1 MTGSTSISLSK
12 TGGTAADLYSASFD
26 ASWEPDVFG
35 ATRRAEEAAQADL
48 EATGASLHDT
58 QVSLTAEA
66 AANYVELRGYQGRL
80 KIARENLATQTE
92 TLELTSWRAEAGL
105 TSSLDVEQARAN
117 REETRAQ
124 IPSLETGLAE
134 AEHRLAILLGLTPA
148 GLHNE
153 LETQAPIP
161 SVPQQVAVGIPADT
175 LRQRPDIR
183 AAELTLAAETTRLGQ
198 AEAARYPSFN
208 LSGSFGLSASALSFG
223 ALASSDAV
231 NRSLLTSLTAPIF
244 DRGRI
249 RQQIEIQNAVQEQAL
264 VSYETVVLTALKDV
278 EDALVSLAN
287 SRLRQEALTPAA
299 EAARNAALLARYRYT
314 VGITDFQTVLD
325 TERTV
330 LSLEDSLV
338 STQADGTTALIQLY
352 KALGGGWSPD
362 VAGAPQ
368 KGDSK

>member
-1 MTGSTSISLSK
+1 
-12 TGGTAADLYSASFD
+12 
-26 ASWEPDVFG
+26 
-35 ATRRAEEAAQADL
+35 
-48 EATGASLHDT
+48 
-58 QVSLTAEA
+58 
-66 AANYVELRGYQGRL
+66 
-80 KIARENLATQTE
+80 
-92 TLELTSWRAEAGL
+92 
-105 TSSLDVEQARAN
+105 
-117 REETRAQ
+117 
-124 IPSLETGLAE
+124 LETGLAE
-134 AEHRLAILLGLTPA
+134 AEHRLAILLGLTSA

-161 SVPQQVAVGIPADT
+161 SVPPQVAVGIPADT
-175 LRQRPDIR
+175 LRQRPDVR
-183 AAELTLAAETTRLGQ
+183 AAERALAAETARLGQ
-198 AEAARYPSFN
+198 AEAAPYPSFN

-231 NRSLLTSLTAPIF
+231 NRSLLSSLTAPIF

-278 EDALVSLAN
+278 EGALVSLAN
-287 SRLRQEALTPAA
+287 LRLRQEALTQVT